1 MINLKMLNAF
11 VTCNFIGNTMV
22 YLSVENYCHISGQPN
37 EPALRL
43 THFHGAVAT
52 VLCIRASNFST
63 DTILSG
69 N

>member
-22 YLSVENYCHISGQPN
+22 YLSVEKYCHISGQPS

-43 THFHGAVAT
+43 THFHGAVVSHHT
-52 VLCIRASNFST
+52 VHQSKF
-63 DTILSG
+63 
-69 N
+69 